1 MATGDINFANT
12 ENVIEITTL
21 SPEQLVWQWAT
32 ENKIG
37 EEAVDRLFE
46 EGFTSLEAIRL
57 LDAEDLS
64 RSKITRGQ
72 KKLILQCV
80 RVLNGSTGT
89 NEATTRG
96 GPSKDAPIQQ
106 PSSIERRAQSASQ
119 SATARSDVGP
129 DARAQSADQSST
141 NDSSP
146 TMQDGGAHV
155 SMDAYVQG
163 LITQLSRGQT
173 QARNGFASDLL
184 TSDNTQQVFGALPT
198 GNVNSVPQTQSWKD
212 PQIYLSSAANGK
224 SASSHYDIVDFVSGN
239 VEEEIV
245 VGGSGSHQVILKSG
259 PKKPKL
265 ENVSLAQWTIANL
278 AILYRL
284 HGESKL
290 TGEGILD
297 YLSYTTK
304 VCQLVQRF
312 NLVSVLLY
320 DREYRKL
327 QCAHEFRWGTDVPHL
342 HSVYLQPRL
351 PRQGNLAPRGG
362 NPSFRSQ
369 PTSSPHT
376 LDGKV
381 ICKLFNTRQG
391 CHYKEAC
398 RFVHQCSQPGC
409 HLQHSAVTHFSKN

>member
-1 MATGDINFANT
+1 MAKGGVNFADT

-89 NEATTRG
+89 DETTTRG
-96 GPSKDAPIQQ
+96 GPSKEAPIQHVQQ

-119 SATARSDVGP
+119 SVTERSDVGP

-141 NDSSP
+141 NDSTP

-163 LITQLSRGQT
+163 LLSQLSRGQT

-198 GNVNSVPQTQSWKD
+198 GNVNSVPHT
-212 PQIYLSSAANGK
+212 
-224 SASSHYDIVDFVSGN
+224 V
-239 VEEEIV
+239 VE
-245 VGGSGSHQVILKSG
+245 GSTNLPIIGS
-259 PKKPKL
+259 
-265 ENVSLAQWTIANL
+265 EW
-278 AILYRL
+278 
-284 HGESKL
+284 
-290 TGEGILD
+290 
-297 YLSYTTK
+297 
-304 VCQLVQRF
+304 
-312 NLVSVLLY
+312 
-320 DREYRKL
+320 
-327 QCAHEFRWGTDVPHL
+327 
-342 HSVYLQPRL
+342 
-351 PRQGNLAPRGG
+351 
-362 NPSFRSQ
+362 
-369 PTSSPHT
+369 
-376 LDGKV
+376 
-381 ICKLFNTRQG
+381 
-391 CHYKEAC
+391 
-398 RFVHQCSQPGC
+398 
-409 HLQHSAVTHFSKN
+409 